1 MKSRGIGLPFELAF
15 AGPAAKFLKKA
26 EKKLHDR
33 IIQKLNKLA
42 DEPFPP
48 DAKRVVGRQEK
59 VFRIRVG
66 DYRILYVV
74 YFEEKTILV
83 ADIDKRSRIY

>member
-1 MKSRGIGLPFELAF
+1 MPFELAF
-15 AGPAAKFLKKA
+15 AGPAAKFLKNA
-26 EKKLHDR
+26 ERKLHDR
-33 IIQKLNKLA
+33 IIEKLNKLA

-48 DAKRVVGRQEK
+48 DAKRIVGRQEK
-59 VFRIRVG
+59 VFRVRVG

-74 YFEEKTILV
+74 YFEEKKILV

>member
-26 EKKLHDR
+26 EKNLHDR
-33 IIQKLNKLA
+33 IVEKLHKLT

-48 DAKRVVGRQEK
+48 DAKRVIGQKDK
-59 VFRIRVG
+59 VFRVRVG
-66 DYRILYVV
+66 NYRILYVV